1 MPVKV
6 VPATNLM
13 GTTLDTEVKS
23 GNRKGKPNYSIEFKR
38 RLAIAACE
46 PSVSVS
52 KLALAH
58 QVNANMVF
66 KWRRDYRAGLF
77 DIEPLGP
84 ATLVPVTLARET
96 VRQAA
101 AASVQPIS
109 QCAGMIEITIGD
121 ALIRVRGDVDAALLK
136 TVMQS
141 IRA

>member
-6 VPATNLM
+6 VPATYLM
-13 GTTLDTEVKS
+13 GTTLDTKAKS
-23 GNRKGKPNYSIEFKR
+23 GNRKGKPNSSVEFKR

-46 PSVSVS
+46 PGVSVS

-66 KWRRDYRAGLF
+66 KWRRDFRAGLF
-77 DIEPLGP
+77 DIAPLGP
-84 ATLVPVTLARET
+84 ATLVPVTLAPET
-96 VRQAA
+96 ARQATTA
-101 AASVQPIS
+101 PVQPIS
-109 QCAGMIEITIGD
+109 HRAGMIEINIGD

-136 TVMQS
+136 TVIQS